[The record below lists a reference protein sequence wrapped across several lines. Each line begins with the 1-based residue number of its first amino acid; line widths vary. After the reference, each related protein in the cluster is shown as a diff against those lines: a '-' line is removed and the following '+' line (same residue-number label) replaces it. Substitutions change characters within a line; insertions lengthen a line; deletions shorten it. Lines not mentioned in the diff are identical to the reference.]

1 MKRLNGFF
9 TDYRVMAALI
19 LMIGICMAAPLTVY
33 GADRLMV
40 KDGNGN
46 TKFVVTDAG
55 MVGVGLA
62 AARIQGRLLRRGGH
76 HRTRHVW
83 TRHVTAPFLPAGG
96 DTGGWLTSASDNNF
110 FVSSGAM
117 WNGAGWMQ
125 KSPDG
130 KAVIAGSGG
139 SGYRVITRQGCA
151 VGAIC
156 TPTTRLTIDYTG
168 KLTLGGGA
176 YSDGASWFDA
186 SSREYK
192 DNIRE
197 LSAAEAGKAL
207 EELNPVTFSYKTNPG
222 EQHVGFIAEDV
233 PALVATGD
241 RKGLSAM
248 DIVAVLTKVVKEQ
261 KEMIEAQTK
270 EIQDLRRTM
279 KEIAHR
285 LGELEMPSKADR
297 LQIEGSQARYRG
309 MGS

>member
-1 MKRLNGFF
+1 MKRLKGFF
-9 TDYRVMAALI
+9 ADYRVMAALI
-19 LMIGICMAAPLTVY
+19 LMISICIAVPLTAY

-55 MVGVGLA
+55 MVGVGVA
-62 AARIQGRLLRRGGH
+62 APSYKGDFSAEAA
-76 HRTRHVW
+76 
-83 TRHVTAPFLPAGG
+83 VTGPGTYGPATSQLHFSPAGG
-96 DTGGWLTSASDNNF
+96 DTGGWLTSVADNNF

-117 WNGAGWMQ
+117 WNGSGWMQ

-130 KAVIAGSGG
+130 KAVMAGSGG
-139 SGYRVITRQGCA
+139 SGYRVMTRQGCA
-151 VGAIC
+151 VNAVCI
-156 TPTTRLTIDYTG
+156 PVTRMTIDYAG

-207 EELNPVTFSYKTNPG
+207 EELNPVTFSYKSNPE
-222 EQHVGFIAEDV
+222 EQHVGFVAEDV
-233 PALVATGD
+233 PSLVASSD

-261 KEMIEAQTK
+261 KETIEAQKKTIADLAEK
-270 EIQDLRRTM
+270 MAEIEKLFLL
-279 KEIAHR
+279 KV
-285 LGELEMPSKADR
+285 GVADVR
-297 LQIEGSQARYRG
+297 
-309 MGS
+309 